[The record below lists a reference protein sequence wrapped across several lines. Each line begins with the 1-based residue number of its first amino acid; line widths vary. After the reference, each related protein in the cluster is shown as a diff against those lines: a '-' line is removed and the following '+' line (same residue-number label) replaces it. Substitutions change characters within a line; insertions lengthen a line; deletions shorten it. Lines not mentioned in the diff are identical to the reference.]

1 MSNLKEIMSKK
12 VSKTPSIETNIHTRE
27 KSHGVDMTSRLE
39 AGNWSTYLPA
49 LGPFFERGI
58 GKVLLDPAS
67 IPPDR
72 MPAGFENGIKGIDP
86 LDRKN
91 GYFTYEYALYSA
103 GHSEWNLN
111 KAHNVEPFIQNRDRK
126 NTTLVG
132 DSGGFQVAKNTM
144 KVDWDNFKGPSG
156 DKLRQD
162 ILSWLEYTTDWA
174 MTFDIPAFAKVG
186 KPDAVGKSQFEYNLD
201 LSVHNLH
208 YFAKNR
214 VPGKTKFLNVLSG
227 TSPETARAW
236 YDEVKGFSEDSSMQE
251 MGYSKDRTF
260 EGFAFAGINTKNMFV
275 TLERILSLRQD
286 NLLHDK
292 DWIHVLGVGRLDWS
306 CYLTSIKR
314 QLQKHDNPNINISFD
329 AASPFVATAY
339 GLSYTYNTFS
349 SKRLT
354 YSMDRAIND
363 RNFKGSK
370 LAMPFQS
377 PIMDRL
383 TVGDVCY
390 LGPND
395 VNKNGKISKTSWDTF
410 SYLLYM
416 SHNVYN
422 HIQAV
427 QETNRLADIEYV
439 RYPNVS
445 YKDWHKQKK
454 SSSRQ
459 EISLFI
465 PSDILF
471 FNDFAEKL
479 LDPANKD
486 PMQMLHDNRAFL
498 ESISF
503 GGMKGN
509 AFDDMFDVSDTIPS
523 DDEMADMNN
532 EKLDELDN
540 LE

>member
-1 MSNLKEIMSKK
+1 MAKK
-12 VSKTPSIETNIHTRE
+12 VKTNSSHINPIRE
-27 KSHGVDMTSRLE
+27 KAYGVDMTSRQDH
-39 AGNWSTYLPA
+39 GNWACYLPA
-49 LGPFFERGI
+49 HGPFYNKQV
-58 GKVLLDPAS
+58 GKIMVEPTS
-67 IPPDR
+67 IPSNR
-72 MPAGFENGIKGIDP
+72 MPAGFEQGINGMDI
-86 LDRKN
+86 LNRKT
-91 GYFTYEYALYSA
+91 GYYTYEYGLYSA
-103 GHSEWNLN
+103 GHAEWDLN
-111 KAHNVEPFIQNRDRK
+111 KAHTIEPMIQNRDRK
-126 NTTLVG
+126 NTILVG

-144 KVDWDNFKGPSG
+144 KVDWDNFATPSG

-186 KPDAVGKSQFEYNLD
+186 KPASVGKSQFEYNLD
-201 LSVHNLH
+201 LSVYNLH
-208 YFAKNR
+208 YFMANR

-227 TSPETARAW
+227 ASPENARTW
-236 YDEVKGFSEDSSMQE
+236 YEAVKGFSDESTVQE
-251 MGYSKDRTF
+251 MGYDKSRTF
-260 EGFAFAGINTKNMFV
+260 EGFGFAGINTKNMFV
-275 TLERILSLRQD
+275 MLERILDLRRD

-292 DWIHVLGVGRLDWS
+292 NWIHVLGLGRLDWA

-339 GLSYTYNTFS
+339 GLCYNYNHFS

-354 YSMDRAIND
+354 YNMDRAIND
-363 RNFKGSK
+363 RNFKNSK

-383 TVGDVCY
+383 TTGDVCF

-395 VNKNGKISKTSWDTF
+395 KNKNGKISKTSWDTF

-416 SHNVYN
+416 AHNVYN

-427 QETNRLADIEYV
+427 QETNRLADIEYA

-454 SSSRQ
+454 SSSHR
-459 EISLFI
+459 EISIFI
-465 PSDILF
+465 PSSILF
-471 FNDFAEKL
+471 FNDFVEKL
-479 LDPANKD
+479 FDPSNKD
-486 PMQMLHDNRAFL
+486 PMQMLNDNKAFL

-509 AFDDMFDVSDTIPS
+509 AFDDMFDVSDTLPS
-523 DDEMADMNN
+523 DDDMADMNN

-540 LE
+540 LENNE